1 MVVMA
6 RFSSPLAIYLI
17 ASAAVVLCPPG
28 LYAQA
33 PANSRKI
40 AMISV
45 DGHAMRVQTENLA
58 DRKSGQPV
66 VVFESGAVQR
76 LETWDPVFDQIA
88 AIAPA
93 IGYDRR
99 GVGRSEFEGEP
110 QRW

>member
-1 MVVMA
+1 MA
-6 RFSSPLAIYLI
+6 RFSSSLGIVLI
-17 ASAAVVLCPPG
+17 ALVAGVQGPC
-28 LYAQA
+28 AQT
-33 PANSRKI
+33 PSNSRKI

-45 DGHAMRVQTENLA
+45 DGHAMRVQTENLVG
-58 DRKSGQPV
+58 RKSGQPV
-66 VVFESGAVQR
+66 VVFEGGAVQR